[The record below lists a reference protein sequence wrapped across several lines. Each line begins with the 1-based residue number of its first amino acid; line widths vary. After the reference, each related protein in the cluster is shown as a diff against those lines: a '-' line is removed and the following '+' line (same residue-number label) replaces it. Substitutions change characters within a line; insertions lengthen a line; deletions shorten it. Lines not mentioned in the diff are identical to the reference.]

1 MKQARNQLTPKS
13 AVAERADDAARKR
26 QARSSVAL
34 NLEDEFETS
43 QWMNSRVFSDAE
55 RARLEAEFDHEPNAA
70 IAWMAASSPASFGY
84 RSCSMDEQ
92 LEAVLGEDGSK
103 VLPPGNRER
112 TVEAMKLAMDG
123 RQIRACAACGFR
135 GYQTGR
141 DVNVHRDLQHL
152 EMDDVA
158 LQQFEASSSIIQLV
172 TSSTL
177 RSGKRYHLHQELVSE
192 NGDTWVCDACMKQ
205 NPLSLK
211 AGVDY
216 GRLSRVPGLSALTA
230 VEQSLVAN
238 NRFYATTLSCSTL
251 GKSGGLK
258 MKGHVISQQQDSLK
272 KMASTFAERCKDVV
286 QDFTVIFQGP
296 RALLQH
302 SHAAGA
308 MATLLSASQEN
319 IQKCPSVHDARR
331 LICRRK

>member
-1 MKQARNQLTPKS
+1 MSQRHTAVKKRPEKKAAKKGVDGFGSNCDQPSDDGWVSDHDLDGYVTPDEDIESKKRDGNAARMRQKRSQRTPKSAALDRAGNAAQKKRARNQLTPTSAALDRAGNAAQMKQARNQLTPTSAALDRGSNAGRKKKARNQLTPKS

-84 RSCSMDEQ
+84 RSCSMDDQ

-158 LQQFEASSSIIQLV
+158 LQQFEASSSIIQNQL
-172 TSSTL
+172 
-177 RSGKRYHLHQELVSE
+177 
-192 NGDTWVCDACMKQ
+192 
-205 NPLSLK
+205 
-211 AGVDY
+211 
-216 GRLSRVPGLSALTA
+216 
-230 VEQSLVAN
+230 
-238 NRFYATTLSCSTL
+238 
-251 GKSGGLK
+251 
-258 MKGHVISQQQDSLK
+258 
-272 KMASTFAERCKDVV
+272 
-286 QDFTVIFQGP
+286 
-296 RALLQH
+296 
-302 SHAAGA
+302 AA
-308 MATLLSASQEN
+308 
-319 IQKCPSVHDARR
+319 
-331 LICRRK
+331 